1 MFLPRGQSCH
11 DAPVNRN
18 LLRWA
23 ITALVAFTG
32 PIVFGF
38 DLLMRQIVVGTQPQD
53 LQDFMA
59 EHVTRIAW
67 WALPFPVAGAV
78 AGLLLYPVLYRR
90 MLRRHLDGPPSTWT
104 PQMKAELEALFLAA
118 SLVQLPALLGDFSV
132 LLGARLQ
139 PALCSTSISTLGV
152 ILIAVRASRT
162 RDEAATSSSAR
173 P

>member
-1 MFLPRGQSCH
+1 MFHGRRESCD
-11 DAPVNRN
+11 DAAVNRN
-18 LLRWA
+18 LLRWL

-67 WALPFPVAGAV
+67 WGMPFPVAGAV
-78 AGLLLYPVLYRR
+78 AGLLLYPGLYRR
-90 MLRRHLDGPPSTWT
+90 MLKRHLDSPPSTWT

-118 SLVQLPALLGDFSV
+118 SLVQLPALIGDFSV

-139 PALCSTSISTLGV
+139 PALCSMSISTV
-152 ILIAVRASRT
+152 AVMLIAVRASRM
-162 RDEAATSSSAR
+162 REANAPGA
-173 P
+173 